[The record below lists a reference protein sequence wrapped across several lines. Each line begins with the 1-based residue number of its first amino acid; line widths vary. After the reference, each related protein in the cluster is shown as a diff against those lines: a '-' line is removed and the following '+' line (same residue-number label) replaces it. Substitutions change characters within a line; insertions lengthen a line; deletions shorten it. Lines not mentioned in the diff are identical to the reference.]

1 MYEISD
7 IMREL
12 FENFGRIEKNDPEFH
27 EIFENFA
34 YDEVY
39 KHSTLDEKDSVLVTL
54 ASLIACQSPKAF
66 KKILLSSINKY
77 ITPGEV
83 KELLYQSVPYVGF
96 GRAHNFF
103 GVVIKVFDKKG
114 IEMPLE
120 NRSNTNAEDRYQKGR
135 EIQDRYFG
143 VEMIQ
148 AMNDNAP
155 EGQKHFNTFLEG
167 YCFGDFYTRDGL
179 NDQQR
184 ELITFTFIATL
195 GGCENQLR
203 GHTLGNL
210 SVGNDKEKLV
220 SAVTVMLPYIG
231 FPRSLNALA
240 IINEICD

>member
-1 MYEISD
+1 MKD
-7 IMREL
+7 L
-12 FENFGRIEKNDPEFH
+12 FDNFERIERNDPEFH
-27 EIFENFA
+27 EIFKNFS
-34 YDEVY
+34 YDEVMGY
-39 KHSTLDEKDSVLVTL
+39 SSLDEKETVLVTL

-66 KKILLSSINKY
+66 KKILLSAIDKY
-77 ITPGEV
+77 ITPEEV

-103 GVVIKVFDKKG
+103 GGVIKVFDKKG
-114 IEMPLE
+114 IELPLDE
-120 NRSNTNAEDRYQKGR
+120 RSNTTPENRHQKGR

-143 VEMIQ
+143 AEFIQ

-155 EGQKHFNTFLEG
+155 ESQKHFNTFLEG

-203 GHTLGNL
+203 GHTQGNL
-210 SVGNDKEKLV
+210 SVGNSKEKLI
-220 SAVTVMLPYIG
+220 SAITVILPYIG
-231 FPRSLNALA
+231 FPRSLNALS
-240 IINEICD
+240 IVSEF

>member
-1 MYEISD
+1 MD
-7 IMREL
+7 DL
-12 FENFGRIEKNDPEFH
+12 FDNFGRIQKNDPEFH
-27 EIFENFA
+27 EIFKNFA
-34 YDEVY
+34 YGEVFQY
-39 KHSTLDEKDSVLVTL
+39 SSLDEKESVLVTL

-66 KKILLSSINKY
+66 KKILISSINKY
-77 ITPGEV
+77 VTPEEV

-114 IEMPLE
+114 IELPLE
-120 NRSNTNAEDRYQKGR
+120 NRSTTDSENRCQKGR
-135 EIQDRYFG
+135 EIQDKYFG

-184 ELITFTFIATL
+184 ELITFVFIATL

-203 GHTLGNL
+203 GHTQGNL
-210 SVGNDKEKLV
+210 NVGNDKEKLI
-220 SAVTVMLPYIG
+220 SAITVILPYIG
-231 FPRSLNALA
+231 FPRSLNALS
-240 IINEICD
+240 IVNEF

>member
-1 MYEISD
+1 MKD
-7 IMREL
+7 L
-12 FENFGRIEKNDPEFH
+12 FDNFERIERNDPEFH
-27 EIFENFA
+27 EIFKNFA
-34 YDEVY
+34 YDEVMGY
-39 KHSTLDEKDSVLVTL
+39 SSLDEKETVLVTL

-66 KKILLSSINKY
+66 KKILLSAIDKY
-77 ITPGEV
+77 ITPEEV

-103 GVVIKVFDKKG
+103 GGVIKVFNKKG
-114 IEMPLE
+114 IELPLDE
-120 NRSNTNAEDRYQKGR
+120 RSNTTPENRHQKGR

-143 VEMIQ
+143 AEFIQ

-155 EGQKHFNTFLEG
+155 ESQKHFNTFLEG

-203 GHTLGNL
+203 GHTQGSL
-210 SVGNDKEKLV
+210 SVGNSKEKLI
-220 SAVTVMLPYIG
+220 SAITVILPYIG
-231 FPRSLNALA
+231 FPRSLNALS
-240 IINEICD
+240 IVSEF

>member
-1 MYEISD
+1 MKD
-7 IMREL
+7 L
-12 FENFGRIEKNDPEFH
+12 FDNFERIEKNDPEFH

-34 YDEVY
+34 YDEVLEY
-39 KHSTLDEKDSVLVTL
+39 SNLDEKETVLVTL

-77 ITPGEV
+77 ITPEEV

-114 IEMPLE
+114 IDLPLE
-120 NRSNTNAEDRYQKGR
+120 ERSNTTPENRRQKGR

-143 VEMIQ
+143 VEMID
-148 AMNDNAP
+148 ALYDNAP

-203 GHTLGNL
+203 GHTQANL
-210 SVGNDKEKLV
+210 NVGNDKEKLV
-220 SAVTVMLPYIG
+220 SAVTVILPYIG

-240 IINEICD
+240 IVNEF

>member
-1 MYEISD
+1 MND
-7 IMREL
+7 L
-12 FENFGRIEKNDPEFH
+12 FDNFGRIQKNDPEFH
-27 EIFENFA
+27 EIFKNFA
-34 YDEVY
+34 YGEVFEY
-39 KHSTLDEKDSVLVTL
+39 STLDEKDSVLVTL
-54 ASLIACQSPKAF
+54 ASLMACQSPKAF
-66 KKILLSSINKY
+66 KKILLSAINKY
-77 ITPGEV
+77 IAPEEV
-83 KELLYQSVPYVGF
+83 KELLYQSVPYIGF

-114 IEMPLE
+114 IDLPLE
-120 NRSNTNAEDRYQKGR
+120 NRSNTTSENRRQKGR

-143 VEMIQ
+143 AEMIQ

-167 YCFGDFYTRDGL
+167 YCFGDFYTREGL

-203 GHTLGNL
+203 GHTQGNL
-210 SVGNDKEKLV
+210 AVRNTKEKLV
-220 SAVTVMLPYIG
+220 SAVTIMLPYIG

-240 IINEICD
+240 IINEICE

>member
-1 MYEISD
+1 MND
-7 IMREL
+7 L
-12 FENFGRIEKNDPEFH
+12 FDNFGRIQKNDPEFH
-27 EIFENFA
+27 DIFKNFA
-34 YDEVY
+34 YNEVLEY
-39 KHSTLDEKDSVLVTL
+39 SSLDEKESVLVTL

-66 KKILLSSINKY
+66 KKILLSAINKY
-77 ITPGEV
+77 ITPEEV

-114 IEMPLE
+114 IDLPLE
-120 NRSNTNAEDRYQKGR
+120 NRSNTNDENRYEKGR
-135 EIQDRYFG
+135 KIQERYFG

-155 EGQKHFNTFLEG
+155 ECQKHFNTFLEG

-203 GHTLGNL
+203 GHTQGNL
-210 SVGNDKEKLV
+210 SVGNTKEKLV
-220 SAVTVMLPYIG
+220 SAVTIMLPYIG

-240 IINEICD
+240 IINEICE

>member
-1 MYEISD
+1 
-7 IMREL
+7 MREL
-12 FENFGRIEKNDPEFH
+12 FENFERIEKNDPEFH
-27 EIFENFA
+27 ELFENFA

-39 KHSTLDEKDSVLVTL
+39 QYSTLDEKESVLVTL

-66 KKILLSSINKY
+66 KKILLSAINKY
-77 ITPGEV
+77 ITPEEI

-96 GRAHNFF
+96 GCAHNFF

-114 IEMPLE
+114 IELPMAP
-120 NRSNTNAEDRYQKGR
+120 RSNTDS
-135 EIQDRYFG
+135 QDRYEKGLDIQNRYFG
-143 VEMIQ
+143 KEFIQ
-148 AMNDNAP
+148 AMKEARP
-155 EGQKHFNTFLEG
+155 EGQKHFDNFLEG

-203 GHTLGNL
+203 GHTQDNL

-220 SAVTVMLPYIG
+220 SVITIILPYIG
-231 FPRSLNALA
+231 FPRSFNALA

>member
-1 MYEISD
+1 MND
-7 IMREL
+7 L
-12 FENFGRIEKNDPEFH
+12 FDNFERIQKNDPEFH
-27 EIFENFA
+27 EIFKNFA
-34 YDEVY
+34 YGEVFEY
-39 KHSTLDEKDSVLVTL
+39 STLTDKEAVLVTL
-54 ASLIACQSPKAF
+54 SSLIACQSPKAF
-66 KKILLSSINKY
+66 KKILLSALDKY
-77 ITPGEV
+77 ITPEEV

-103 GVVIKVFDKKG
+103 GVVIKVFNKKG
-114 IEMPLE
+114 IELPLE
-120 NRSNTNAEDRYQKGR
+120 NRSNITSENRRQKGR

-143 VEMIQ
+143 AEMIQ

-184 ELITFTFIATL
+184 ELITFTFIATI

-203 GHTLGNL
+203 GHTQGNL
-210 SVGNDKEKLV
+210 SVGNDKEKLISV
-220 SAVTVMLPYIG
+220 ITVILPYIG

-240 IINEICD
+240 IVNEF

>member
-1 MYEISD
+1 MND
-7 IMREL
+7 L
-12 FENFGRIEKNDPEFH
+12 FDNFGRIQKNDPEFH
-27 EIFENFA
+27 DIFKNFA
-34 YDEVY
+34 YNEVFEY
-39 KHSTLDEKDSVLVTL
+39 SSLDEKESVLVTL

-66 KKILLSSINKY
+66 KKILLSAINKY
-77 ITPGEV
+77 ITPEEV

-114 IEMPLE
+114 IDLPLE
-120 NRSNTNAEDRYQKGR
+120 NRSNTNDENRYEKGR
-135 EIQDRYFG
+135 KIQERYFG

-155 EGQKHFNTFLEG
+155 ECQKHFNTFLEG

-203 GHTLGNL
+203 GHTQGNL
-210 SVGNDKEKLV
+210 SVGNTKEKLV
-220 SAVTVMLPYIG
+220 SAVTIMLPYIG

-240 IINEICD
+240 IINEICE